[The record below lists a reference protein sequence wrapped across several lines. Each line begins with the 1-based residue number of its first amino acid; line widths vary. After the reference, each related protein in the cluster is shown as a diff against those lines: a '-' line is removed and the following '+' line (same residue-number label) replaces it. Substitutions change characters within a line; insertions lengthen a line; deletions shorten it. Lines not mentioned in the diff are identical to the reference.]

1 MTETLDVVCA
11 IYNDAGGIPRTLEA
25 LDEVLTP
32 LDMAWRV
39 IFVNDGSHDASW
51 KVLRELADTHD
62 NVTALDLSRNFG
74 QHVAVSAGLD
84 FADADYVILIDSD
97 LQEPPRVIPEILLR
111 LRDEDLDIVY
121 ACRRSRSDPLL
132 KKVTSWLF
140 WRLIRMLAGPQVN
153 AHQMMLRGMRRRFV
167 QAFRSLREQQRFI
180 AGLTAWLGFR
190 QAVIEVDGGKGV
202 RGRSNYSLRRLFTLA
217 LDATTSL
224 SVVPLRFATGLGFA
238 VTAAAIVY
246 GVVILMR
253 KIFFVDYAAGF
264 ATLVLLITGFA
275 GIQLTILGI
284 LGEYLGRVLR
294 QSQNRPLYFVRDIQ
308 GAGAGRLQTTLP
320 LPPSAAA
327 SGQAPSR

>member
-1 MTETLDVVCA
+1 
-11 IYNDAGGIPRTLEA
+11 
-25 LDEVLTP
+25 VLQ
-32 LDMAWRV
+32 
-39 IFVNDGSHDASW
+39 
-51 KVLRELADTHD
+51 ELTRTHD

-84 FADADYVILIDSD
+84 FADADYVVLIDSD
-97 LQEPPRVIPEILLR
+97 LQEPPRAIPKILRR
-111 LRDEDLDIVY
+111 LREEDLDIVY

-132 KKVTSWLF
+132 KKASSWLF
-140 WRLIRMLAGPQVN
+140 WRLIRLLAGPQVS
-153 AHQMMLRGMRRRFV
+153 AHQMMLRGMRQRFV

-190 QAVIEVDGGKGV
+190 QAIIEVDGGQGV
-202 RGRSNYSLRRLFTLA
+202 RGHSNYSLRRLLTLS

-238 VTAAAIVY
+238 VTAAAGVY
-246 GVVILMR
+246 GLLILVR
-253 KIFFVDYAAGF
+253 KIFFIDYAAGF
-264 ATLVLLITGFA
+264 PTLVLLVTGFS

-308 GAGAGRLQTTLP
+308 GRDAGRLARTLP
-320 LPPSAAA
+320 LPPTSAV
-327 SGQAPSR
+327 SGEPSSC